1 LVAGDKDLRRRRGR
15 DEGRKPSQIHPVSCF
30 SCGGATVLQF
40 QKTFPAISGVWSLRG
55 YFVNFKLINVIFV

>member
-40 QKTFPAISGVWSLRG
+40 QKTFPAIPGV
-55 YFVNFKLINVIFV
+55 